1 MPVKVILGS
10 TGGGSARY
18 IPRYVFF
25 FLILALLTIATL
37 SRFFL
42 LNEPA
47 KTAHGVAAPSY
58 ALTRSTQILDG
69 PVKRFRNTLT
79 LDVMTDPVNCPT
91 G

>member
-1 MPVKVILGS
+1 MF
-10 TGGGSARY
+10 
-18 IPRYVFF
+18 FF

-58 ALTRSTQILDG
+58 ALTRPTQILDG

-79 LDVMTDPVNCPT
+79 LDVMTDPVNRPT
-91 G
+91 GNTH